1 MLRRATA
8 TASTRNL
15 LQQSG
20 GLERATS
27 ASALSLLNSGGL
39 TKLSTSQGSAST
51 SSGDADDG
59 DAQSRLFRRMLDT
72 PPRRPPHQPAF
83 ATLKEVSSSSSRGS
97 VLARISERI
106 SRATG
111 RRSSR
116 ALGSA
121 SALARPT
128 SLVLDSPR
136 WRGTTATEADAA
148 ASSPTESPDVGSARR
163 VSAQI

>member
-27 ASALSLLNSGGL
+27 ALSLLNSGGL
-39 TKLSTSQGSAST
+39 TKLSTSQGSASA

-83 ATLKEVSSSSSRGS
+83 ATLKEVSSSSVPRQRARAHLRAN
-97 VLARISERI
+97 LARDGAALVA
-106 SRATG
+106 RAG
-111 RRSSR
+111 AASS
-116 ALGSA
+116 
-121 SALARPT
+121 LARPT

-136 WRGTTATEADAA
+136 WRGTTATETRPRAA
-148 ASSPTESPDVGSARR
+148 RPNRPT
-163 VSAQI
+163 

>member
-1 MLRRATA
+1 
-8 TASTRNL
+8 
-15 LQQSG
+15 
-20 GLERATS
+20 
-27 ASALSLLNSGGL
+27 
-39 TKLSTSQGSAST
+39 
-51 SSGDADDG
+51 
-59 DAQSRLFRRMLDT
+59 MLDT

-116 ALGSA
+116 ALSQR
-121 SALARPT
+121 SVLARPT

-136 WRGTTATEADAA
+136 QRGTTATEAA
-148 ASSPTESPDVGSARR
+148 ASSPTESPEVGSRPTA
-163 VSAQI
+163 SAKI